1 MGVWSLKCRKLLITM
16 SNNRYFLVK
25 HYFDNIIVDFVT
37 TCIYISPIP
46 VITTP
51 CVTNRYIVSCFQ
63 CFFFFFFFLNISI

>member
-1 MGVWSLKCRKLLITM
+1 MSDWSLKCRKLLITM

-37 TCIYISPIP
+37 IYISPIP
-46 VITTP
+46 LITTP

-63 CFFFFFFFLNISI
+63 CFFVFVFF